1 MKSKGIVGTTALFM
15 VLVLSQS
22 MLWAQFPETVT
33 PLDYEQNGQSTHGL
47 YRIFDNPSP
56 DPISGNTII
65 SDDPSLF
72 YEEGNYTSE
81 AGIYT
86 SSTDHFG
93 LSEFLNPFDASSTG
107 RGGLFVGGA
116 VVILEVDFDAST
128 AFIIENQT
136 GSPTITTSQDF
147 NYQHEGAPRVWVGWQ
162 DDWGLAFRV
171 TWFEFEDRRKESTV
185 AASDLIF
192 FNGLPSPTIA
202 GGLLVGGSA
211 GDTISTSSSIEYY
224 TIDAELT
231 QELNFDNWQT
241 TFGGGF
247 RHAAIN
253 QRYAAV
259 GTASGVLGSSRIRHR
274 FDGEGPTAFAEVRIP
289 VLGSKDRRFIGS
301 ANLSVFAHARGSI
314 LFGNA
319 KLSATDVNN
328 PGPNIDTAFL
338 RNHDSLASG
347 EMRVGV
353 QLDIRPVNGRV
364 IFVRGG
370 WEAQWLDGVG
380 NLSSLSADRDLVLE
394 GYSISGGFDW

>member
-1 MKSKGIVGTTALFM
+1 MKSKGIVGITALYL

-22 MLWAQFPETVT
+22 MLWAQFPDTAM
-33 PLDYEQNGQSTHGL
+33 PLDYEENGQSIDGL
-47 YRIFDNPSP
+47 YRISDDPSA
-56 DPISGNTII
+56 DPISGNAFI
-65 SDDPSLF
+65 SDDPSLS
-72 YEEGNYTSE
+72 YEE
-81 AGIYT
+81 GIYT

-93 LSEFLNPFDASSTG
+93 LSGFLNPFDSTSTG
-107 RGGLFVGGA
+107 RCGLFAGGA
-116 VVILEVDFDAST
+116 AVILEVDFDAST
-128 AFIIENQT
+128 AFFIEDQT
-136 GSPTITTSQDF
+136 GTPTVTTSQDF

-171 TWFEFEDRRKESTV
+171 TWFEFEDRRQQSAV
-185 AASDLIF
+185 AASDFIF
-192 FNGLPSPTIA
+192 FNGLPSPTVA

-211 GDTISTSSSIEYY
+211 GDTITARSSIEYY

-247 RHAAIN
+247 RHAAVN
-253 QRYAAV
+253 QRYFAS
-259 GTASGVLGSSRIRHR
+259 GTASGVPGSSSIRHR

-319 KLSATDVNN
+319 KLSATDDN
-328 PGPNIDTAFL
+328 PGPNIDTASL

-347 EMRVGV
+347 EVRVGV

-394 GYSISGGFDW
+394 GYSITGGFDW